1 MRTIFSLILVSIMLW
16 SCSKKNDIT
25 PTPTDTTKTPPVT
38 TIPDTTKK
46 LTKDDTIH
54 MVAFIIYPQKV
65 KTTVSGN
72 TLTLAFNEDVNL
84 FLLADGYQKT
94 SAIHLKEDIKSTR
107 LGAFDFTTLNED
119 GQTVHN
125 YMEDNLNNIKT
136 KTISDTTIKGVKV
149 VKVHLQRLVTFSKAY
164 GSNQLAVDQ
173 QNLIL
178 GKTDDLLTFSSYT
191 YYNQKNYPVTSAVAY
206 LKYVK

>member
-16 SCSKKNDIT
+16 SCSKKNDVT

-46 LTKDDTIH
+46 LTRDDSIH

-65 KTTVSGN
+65 KTTVSGKV
-72 TLTLAFNEDVNL
+72 LTLALDENLNL
-84 FLLADGYQKT
+84 FVLADAYQT
-94 SAIHLKEDIKSTR
+94 TYAVHLTEDFKSTR
-107 LGAFDFTTLNED
+107 LGAFDFTTISED
-119 GQTVHN
+119 GITAHN
-125 YMEDNLNNIKT
+125 YIEGNLNNVKT

-149 VKVHLQRLVTFSKAY
+149 KKINVRRTVTFSKEY
-164 GSNQLAVDQ
+164 GSNQLATDQ

-178 GKTDDLLTFSSYT
+178 GKTDDILTFSSYI
-191 YYNQKNYPVTSAVAY
+191 YYQKNYPVTSAVAY